1 MFVKQGKN
9 TYKVYEQK
17 NAIKKDLSI
26 GTYYLN
32 ESDFHRLRS
41 FEVIEGDI
49 IMSCSG
55 TIGEIHRISGNFH
68 KGVINQALLRMRI
81 GNSLNSDFYIYALKK
96 NINSLE
102 TKGSGIN
109 NLGSVKFL
117 KNEFLIPDIDFK
129 EQQKIADFLS
139 AIDDK
144 ITKVEGKLT
153 KAQTFKKGLLQ
164 QMFV

>member
-1 MFVKQGKN
+1 M
-9 TYKVYEQK
+9 
-17 NAIKKDLSI
+17 
-26 GTYYLN
+26 
-32 ESDFHRLRS
+32 
-41 FEVIEGDI
+41 
-49 IMSCSG
+49 
-55 TIGEIHRISGNFH
+55 
-68 KGVINQALLRMRI
+68 
-81 GNSLNSDFYIYALKK
+81 NSDFYIYALKK